1 MNHKFYYYEYSDDGG
16 LTWNFGDYRKHLM
29 TIIDVARD
37 NPYKI
42 RIKNENDEVVG
53 EDLIVTTENHLDT
66 FVKIMNKL

>member
-53 EDLIVTTENHLDT
+53 
-66 FVKIMNKL
+66 